1 VDLTEIQSERA
12 KEIEPRVHA
21 GKDRE
26 VQLWNGGQ
34 FTMPVGLNVR
44 AIVHEKLIDNAH
56 DDILGKRRFLFS
68 RRARQSLRSHQE
80 VAMDSM
86 ESIREELRQ
95 PSLDLRELIPDVM
108 KAYASMSSAAMT
120 EGELSLGVKELL
132 AVVIAITRE
141 CDGCMVAHTRGAVRS
156 GVTRQQLAEAIG
168 VAISMNGGPGTVW
181 GPRALRLFDE
191 ALAARQA

>member
-1 VDLTEIQSERA
+1 MDLTEIQSERD

-34 FTMPVGLNVR
+34 SAMPVGLNVR

-56 DDILGKRRFLFS
+56 DDILGKRRFLFA

-80 VAMDSM
+80 VGMDSM

-95 PSLDLRELIPDVM
+95 PSLDLHELIPDVM
-108 KAYASMSSAAMT
+108 KAHASMSSAAMT
-120 EGELSLGVKELL
+120 EGELSVGVKELL

-181 GPRALRLFDE
+181 GPRALRFFDE
-191 ALAARQA
+191 ALATRTA